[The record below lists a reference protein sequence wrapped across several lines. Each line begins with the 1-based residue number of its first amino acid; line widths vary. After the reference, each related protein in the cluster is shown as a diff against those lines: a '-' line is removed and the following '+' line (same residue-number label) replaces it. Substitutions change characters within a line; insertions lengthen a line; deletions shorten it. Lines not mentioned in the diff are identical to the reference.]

1 MARPRAGI
9 VYVGL
14 KATVAALDRRTGTDI
29 WRTTLKGGMG
39 RSTSFVT
46 LYRDGDVLYAGVG
59 GEVWALD
66 PKSGAILWHN
76 PLKGFGYGIPSILGD
91 SEDARGSA
99 LPGAAADYQRQA
111 AAAAS
116 AGSQPGFGG
125 QSRISSFDR
134 RCAQRKCTG
143 AQRNDENRL

>member
-14 KATVAALDRRTGTDI
+14 KAMVAALDRRTGTEV
-29 WRTTLKGGMG
+29 WRTPLKGGVG
-39 RSTSFVT
+39 RSSSFVT
-46 LYRDGDVLYAGVG
+46 LYRDGDILYAGVG

-66 PKSGAILWHN
+66 PKGGAVLWHN

-91 SEDARGSA
+91 SEDARSNA
-99 LPGAAADYQRQA
+99 LPAAAADYKRQGE

-116 AGSQPGFGG
+116 A
-125 QSRISSFDR
+125 
-134 RCAQRKCTG
+134 AT
-143 AQRNDENRL
+143 

>member
-14 KATVAALDRRTGTDI
+14 KATVTALDRRTGAEV
-29 WRTTLKGGMG
+29 WRTALKGGMG
-39 RSTSFVT
+39 RATSFVT
-46 LYRDGDVLYAGVG
+46 LHRDGDVLYAGVG

-76 PLKGFGYGIPSILGD
+76 PLKGLGYGIPSILGD
-91 SEDARGSA
+91 SDSA
-99 LPGAAADYQRQA
+99 QSSPLPGAAADYQRQA

-116 AGSQPGFGG
+116 AAS
-125 QSRISSFDR
+125 
-134 RCAQRKCTG
+134 
-143 AQRNDENRL
+143 

>member
-14 KATVAALDRRTGTDI
+14 KATVIALDRRTGSEV
-29 WRTTLKGGMG
+29 WRTPLKGGVG
-39 RSTSFVT
+39 RSTSFVS
-46 LYRDGDVLYAGVG
+46 LQRDGDVLYAGVG

-66 PKSGAILWHN
+66 PKSGSVLWHN
-76 PLKGFGYGIPSILGD
+76 PLKGFGYGIPNILGD

-116 AGSQPGFGG
+116 AAS
-125 QSRISSFDR
+125 
-134 RCAQRKCTG
+134 
-143 AQRNDENRL
+143 

>member
-14 KATVAALDRRTGTDI
+14 KATVAALDRRTGAEV
-29 WRTTLKGGMG
+29 WRTPLKGGVG

-46 LYRDGDVLYAGVG
+46 LYRDGDILYAGVG

-91 SEDARGSA
+91 SDDARSSA

-116 AGSQPGFGG
+116 A
-125 QSRISSFDR
+125 
-134 RCAQRKCTG
+134 AT
-143 AQRNDENRL
+143 